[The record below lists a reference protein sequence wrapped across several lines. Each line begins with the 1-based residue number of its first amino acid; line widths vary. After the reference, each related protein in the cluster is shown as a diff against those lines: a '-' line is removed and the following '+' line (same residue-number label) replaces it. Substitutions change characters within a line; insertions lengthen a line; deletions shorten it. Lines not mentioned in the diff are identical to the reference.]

1 MNEGFRSITVFLAL
15 IIGAQEFEWTD
26 TSYAA
31 YWGTPVVTYSAGEFP
46 DRMPG
51 TDKYTPYARSRVYCH
66 EGGRAVIY
74 LRNGEPESVRLEE
87 YAHAFDCRDNGVVD
101 GSPGHPMPAVCT
113 AFYICDNPAEW
124 YASEVVRTGRLR

>member
-51 TDKYTPYARSRVYCH
+51 TDRYTPYARSRVYCH

-87 YAHAFDCRDNGVVD
+87 SRTRLIAGITAWWTALQAILCRRSVLRSISATIPRSGTLRRL
-101 GSPGHPMPAVCT
+101 S
-113 AFYICDNPAEW
+113 
-124 YASEVVRTGRLR
+124 GREG